1 MIEELVCTG
10 SSFIYNSFP
19 LFNFF
24 IFAIVYSDSLFL
36 VNLLI
41 PLLTFQIFFTII
53 TNFFIKLFDNQLS

>member
-19 LFNFF
+19 LFYFF
-24 IFAIVYSDSLFL
+24 IFAIAYSDSLFL

-41 PLLTFQIFFTII
+41 PLLTFQNIFYN
-53 TNFFIKLFDNQLS
+53 NF